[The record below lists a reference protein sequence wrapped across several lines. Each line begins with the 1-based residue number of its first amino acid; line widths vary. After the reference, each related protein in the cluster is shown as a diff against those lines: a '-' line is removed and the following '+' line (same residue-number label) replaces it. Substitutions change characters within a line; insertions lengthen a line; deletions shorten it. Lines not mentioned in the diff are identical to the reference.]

1 MGYTAQPEIYRMVV
15 VAEIRLADQSL
26 PLVAVA
32 AALPTG
38 SLSVS
43 HSTTLDSGDLHLTVT
58 VDDADQSPFVE
69 AIRNQPSVTSFAEI
83 GETADGWL
91 YQVTIVEAERLLS
104 THDPAVV
111 EGTPV
116 DVTIT
121 GEGIEEQKIFA
132 DYAAFSTL
140 QERCAANDIPFELI
154 HIVSDPE
161 NSGERGQFGLTDKQ
175 YRAITVA
182 FTNGYYDSPRAFST
196 DELAAELGIS
206 PAAASERLR
215 RAERQLLSETIG
227 PQQLRTMLA

>member
-1 MGYTAQPEIYRMVV
+1 MVV

-58 VDDADQSPFVE
+58 VDDADRSPFVE
-69 AIRNQPSVTSFAEI
+69 AIQDQSAVRNFAEI

-91 YQVTIVEAERLLS
+91 YQVTVVEAERLLS

-121 GEGIEEQKIFA
+121 AKGIEEQKIFA

-140 QERCAANDIPFELI
+140 QERCAANDIPFELV
-154 HIVSDPE
+154 HIASDPE
-161 NSGERGQFGLTDKQ
+161 NPGERDQFGLTDKQ

-182 FTNGYYDSPRAFST
+182 FRNGYYDSPRTFST
-196 DELAAELGIS
+196 DELAAELGVS
-206 PAAASERLR
+206 SAAASERLR

-227 PQQLRTMLA
+227 PQQLRTVLA